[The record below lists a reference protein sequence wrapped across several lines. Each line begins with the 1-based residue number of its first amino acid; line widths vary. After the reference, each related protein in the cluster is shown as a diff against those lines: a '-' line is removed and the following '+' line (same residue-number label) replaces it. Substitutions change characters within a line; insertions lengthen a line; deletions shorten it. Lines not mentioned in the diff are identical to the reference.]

1 MINASVAFASKRY
14 CGHFELEGAAPP
26 SLRSDPA
33 SIKGGKSSTSSSSSS
48 SSSLS
53 SPSSLSSMSHHCHHH
68 HQHQHPPHSEVW
80 PRLHYQREGLGFSK
94 NATHPHKWSC
104 NTDKYMLWCIGKC
117 QELLSCSHSVVW
129 FCVVWGRGVYAAN
142 SFPGVTASP
151 SFEHKKNLP
160 AQKILPAQKSF
171 QHTQQMEVNIE

>member
-1 MINASVAFASKRY
+1 MASKLKESVNLHKY
-14 CGHFELEGAAPP
+14 KQQIFNPILKLYLLKWSMHLWHLHLKGGHFELEGAAPP

-33 SIKGGKSSTSSSSSS
+33 SIKGGKSSTSS

-117 QELLSCSHSVVW
+117 QEVVSCSHSVVW
-129 FCVVWGRGVYAAN
+129 FGVVWGRGVMQPTH
-142 SFPGVTASP
+142 SQV
-151 SFEHKKNLP
+151 
-160 AQKILPAQKSF
+160 
-171 QHTQQMEVNIE
+171 